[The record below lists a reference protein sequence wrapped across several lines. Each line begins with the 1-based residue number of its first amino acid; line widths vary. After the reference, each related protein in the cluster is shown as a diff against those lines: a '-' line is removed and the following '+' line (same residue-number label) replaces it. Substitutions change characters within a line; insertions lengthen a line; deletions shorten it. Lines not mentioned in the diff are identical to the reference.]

1 MYPNPLFLNK
11 TSSEIRSHP
20 VVLDPNRWKLHVSYT
35 QTNNILYR
43 IVNLE
48 DLVKKAVYRIN
59 NLSEEDFQKV
69 IASECNITFASYILL
84 EYNVLGSLN
93 HTTLTIYQSAL
104 SNDRNV

>member
-11 TSSEIRSHP
+11 TSSEVRSHP
-20 VVLDPNRWKLHVSYT
+20 VVLDANRWKLHVSYT

-59 NLSEEDFQKV
+59 NLSEEDFQR
-69 IASECNITFASYILL
+69 ITSSECNITFASYILR
-84 EYNVLGSLN
+84 EYNVLGSLS
-93 HTTLTIYQSAL
+93 HTTLTIYQSAI
-104 SNDRNV
+104 